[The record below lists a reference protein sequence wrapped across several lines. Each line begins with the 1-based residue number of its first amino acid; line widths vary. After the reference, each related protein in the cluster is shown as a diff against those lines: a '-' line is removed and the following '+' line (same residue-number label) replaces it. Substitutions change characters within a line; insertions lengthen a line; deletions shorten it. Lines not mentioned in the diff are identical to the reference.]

1 MKRNNE
7 QSKKHR
13 RTGVASGASPRYNG
27 KEVPA
32 PTPTLGDFHTED
44 QALEYLAEIL
54 VTAYFQE
61 KSV

>member
-1 MKRNNE
+1 MKRKN
-7 QSKKHR
+7 QLSKKHR
-13 RTGVASGASPRYNG
+13 HPGVASGASPRYND

-54 VTAYFQE
+54 VTAYFQQ
-61 KSV
+61 KAV